1 MERLSVLS
9 RQLTAS
15 SSNLRA
21 PLIPSR
27 EEYDK
32 LYKWSI
38 EDPNSFWAEQAKQF
52 YWHTPIE
59 EKHCSF
65 NFDSRKGPIDITFFK
80 GGKTN
85 LCYNAV
91 DRWVTA
97 GLGDKPCFIW
107 EGNEESFQ
115 RVMTWSDVQE
125 EVCRVANYL
134 KSQGVKKGDAVAMY
148 LPMNPELPIA
158 MLACARLGALHCV
171 VFAGFSAEAL
181 GQRVADCKAKV
192 VFTTSRMP
200 RGSKFVETKQVVDQ
214 ALAISAKEG
223 WVVPRVVVTEED
235 DGRKVCP
242 QWTEG
247 RDVWYSDAISEQ
259 SPDCGVEWVDA
270 EDPSF
275 LLYTSGSTGKPKGVV
290 HCTGGY
296 MVGTALTSKY
306 VFDLQ
311 PGDLYWCTADCGW
324 ITGHSYVT
332 YGPMLNGATNIMLS
346 APPTHPNP
354 DRIWRVVQR
363 HKPRVLY
370 TAPTLVRSLLAS
382 GDQWVT
388 KYDLSSLAILGTVG
402 EPINV
407 EGWKWF
413 HEVVGKGNCPIVDT
427 FWQTETGA
435 HVITPL
441 PYDWF
446 ALKPGCATLPFFGVQ
461 PVILDPSSG
470 KEVEGAGDGVL
481 CMKGAWP
488 SLARTIYGDHDRF
501 AATYFDGYKGY
512 YFTGDGARRD
522 TDGYIWITGRVDDV
536 INVSGHRIGTAEVE
550 SALTEHNSCSEAAVI
565 GIDHPIKGQSI
576 YAFVT
581 LKTGVEAD
589 KKIKQDLVNHVR
601 KVIGPF
607 AAPDVIHWAP
617 GLPKTRS
624 GKIMR
629 RVLRKI
635 ASKEEKEL
643 GDISTLAE
651 PGVVQQLIDLRG
663 K

>member
-1 MERLSVLS
+1 
-9 RQLTAS
+9 
-15 SSNLRA
+15 
-21 PLIPSR
+21 
-27 EEYDK
+27 
-32 LYKWSI
+32 
-38 EDPNSFWAEQAKQF
+38 
-52 YWHTPIE
+52 
-59 EKHCSF
+59 
-65 NFDSRKGPIDITFFK
+65 
-80 GGKTN
+80 
-85 LCYNAV
+85 
-91 DRWVTA
+91 
-97 GLGDKPCFIW
+97 
-107 EGNEESFQ
+107 
-115 RVMTWSDVQE
+115 MTWSDVQE

-550 SALTEHNSCSEAAVI
+550 SALTEHSSCSEAAVI
-565 GIDHPIKGQSI
+565 GVDHPIKGQSI

-589 KKIKQDLVNHVR
+589 KKIKQNLVNHVR

-635 ASKEEKEL
+635 ATKEEKEL

-663 K
+663 Q